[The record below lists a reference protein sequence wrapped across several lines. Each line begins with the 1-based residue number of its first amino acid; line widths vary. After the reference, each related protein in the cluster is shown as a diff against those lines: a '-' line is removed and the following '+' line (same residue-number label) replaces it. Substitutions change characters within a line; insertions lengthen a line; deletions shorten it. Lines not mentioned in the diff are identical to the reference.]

1 MSYTFSRIHS
11 IRAVIVRV
19 AAFGALLGLALPGCG
34 EAGPARA
41 TLLEPVTAELSVVV
55 ERPFTFALTGHASP
69 DFSQGPCNVTNVESG
84 MGNALHLGEV
94 TWSSEETVDFCV
106 DPDDPSL
113 GRVTGSWTISAA
125 NGDRLDGTYQTVVR
139 ADFVAGTLSA
149 TGDYVVTG
157 GDGRFAA
164 AGGEGIVSVTGS
176 LAPPFDVT
184 GTFSGSV
191 VY

>member
-1 MSYTFSRIHS
+1 MSYMFSRIQS
-11 IRAVIVRV
+11 IPAVIVRA
-19 AAFGALLGLALPGCG
+19 AAFGLLGLALPGCG
-34 EAGPARA
+34 EAGPAGP
-41 TLLEPVTAELSVVV
+41 TLLEPVTAELSVVM
-55 ERPFTFALTGHASP
+55 ERPFTFALTGYAAP

-84 MGNALHLGEV
+84 AGNALHLGDV

-113 GRVTGSWTISAA
+113 GRVTGAWTITAA

-139 ADFVAGTLSA
+139 ADFAAGTLSA

-157 GDGRFAA
+157 GDGRFVD

-176 LAPPFDVT
+176 LGPPFDVT
-184 GTFSGSV
+184 GTFVGSI